1 MSTRNKLNKAL
12 LLVFLNCYIIAQS
25 GEDDFADLNYT
36 NEIYNRGS
44 SAAAFLEIGVGA
56 RATALGNAYTAVTSD
71 PSTIFWNPAGLSW
84 IDNLQ
89 ISFNHADWL
98 ANTDLENV
106 SMVIPIN
113 ENKAIGMYFT
123 YLNYLNNQRVR
134 TITQP
139 EGTGEYYGASDLSMG
154 AAYSSKLGKRF
165 SFGFTGKYI
174 RQEIW
179 HELAQGY
186 AIDIGIFYETKYDG
200 LVMGSSISNFGSEM
214 QLSGRDL
221 TKAFDADQLNYS
233 NDKLNVL
240 LYTDSFPLPLII
252 RSGLSF
258 SKPISSQS
266 KILILM
272 DLLHP
277 ANDAESINIGIEY
290 TLFDLLSL
298 RTGFHSLFN
307 TKSISRETFGIGIK
321 SNEKFIFPIDLDYS
335 FSNWGIL
342 QMVHR
347 FTLAWSI

>member
-1 MSTRNKLNKAL
+1 MKTFNYLEK
-12 LLVFLNCYIIAQS
+12 VFFLICLNCYLIAQS
-25 GEDDFADLNYT
+25 GEDDFANFNYT

-56 RATALGNAYTAVTSD
+56 RATALGNAYTAVSND
-71 PSTIFWNPAGLSW
+71 PSSIYWNPAGLSW
-84 IDNLQ
+84 VGSLQ

-113 ENKAIGMYFT
+113 VNNAIGMYFT
-123 YLNYLNNQRVR
+123 YLNYVNNQKVR

-154 AAYSSKLGKRF
+154 AAYSGRLGKRF

-179 HELAQGY
+179 HEIAQGY
-186 AIDIGIFYETKYDG
+186 ALDIGIFYKTKYDG
-200 LVMGSSISNFGSEM
+200 LVLGSSISNFGSEM
-214 QLSGRDL
+214 KLSGRDL
-221 TKAFDADQLNYS
+221 TRAFDADQLNYS

-258 SKPISSQS
+258 TKSFSSQS
-266 KILILM
+266 KVIFLM

-277 ANDAESINIGIEY
+277 ANDSESINIGIEC

-307 TKSISRETFGIGIK
+307 TKSISKETFGIGIK
-321 SNEKFIFPIDLDYS
+321 SNEKFLFPIDLDYS

-347 FTLAWSI
+347 FSIAWSI